1 MKPPEFL
8 SQELSVAQSWKGR
21 LQHLWISL
29 EASHSEEILKT
40 EKSCLLQ
47 VAGLAALEIGSTLQW
62 DYEENGKLQD
72 KIILKFEGKKKKQKK
87 PVPLPAAWK
96 RPFPLQANICQ
107 VRALITVSQSYI
119 MQLSQVNLNS

>member
-72 KIILKFEGKKKKQKK
+72 KIILKFEGKKKKQKNLYLFQQLGK
-87 PVPLPAAWK
+87 G
-96 RPFPLQANICQ
+96 PFLCEQISAK
-107 VRALITVSQSYI
+107 
-119 MQLSQVNLNS
+119 

>member
-1 MKPPEFL
+1 M
-8 SQELSVAQSWKGR
+8 
-21 LQHLWISL
+21 
-29 EASHSEEILKT
+29 EASRSEEILKT
-40 EKSCLLQ
+40 EKSRLLQ

-72 KIILKFEGKKKKQKK
+72 KIVLKFEGKKKS
-87 PVPLPAAWK
+87 VPLPAAWK
-96 RPFPLQANICQ
+96 RPFPLRANICQ

>member
-1 MKPPEFL
+1 MSKPQAENEATRIPQPGAERGPE
-8 SQELSVAQSWKGR
+8 
-21 LQHLWISL
+21 L
-29 EASHSEEILKT
+29 ERQIIALVDFIEEILKT
-40 EKSCLLQ
+40 EKSRLLQ

-72 KIILKFEGKKKKQKK
+72 KIVLKFEGKKKS
-87 PVPLPAAWK
+87 VPLPAAWK
-96 RPFPLQANICQ
+96 RPFPLRANICQ